1 MTRRF
6 FTILAASTAIAMT
19 GVSVPSYAAT
29 SYETDVTNHV
39 SIGDI
44 NIRLSEYELDD
55 DGNETAYQNNRLVL
69 PGERVDK
76 IVRTT
81 NLANT
86 AWIRMKLE
94 YTSDDGI
101 KDLSDDMVVLA
112 SDEWI
117 QAGDC
122 WYWPEPVEKG
132 ESVDFIRQV
141 TIPPEWDETYAGKE
155 FAIVVTA
162 EAVQTAN
169 FTPDF
174 EALDPWFGTV
184 IETCTH
190 TIYKEPEAEAEKA
203 FSVVFENGAEGL
215 VHTGDDFFSNW
226 NELMPGDVV
235 SDTVQL
241 KNSYHRPVTLY
252 FRSETMSDNALAKA
266 LRLKIAA
273 GDKTIYDGTL
283 DGAVTEKVELAR
295 LAFRQ
300 EAELVYTLTVPTE
313 LNNRYAMTSTKT
325 KWTFSVNLKSG
336 SGGGGGGTSG
346 GHSGTP
352 GDPSGGPGVT
362 QEAEQPKPDGE
373 GNTIQDTVQKVV
385 DKTKDW
391 IKGHVPKL
399 GDSGMEYILAG
410 ISVISLAG
418 IILLASKR
426 KREDYHDKKH

>member
-44 NIRLSEYELDD
+44 NIRLSEYGLDD
-55 DGNETAYQNNRLVL
+55 DGNETTYQNNRLVL

-112 SDEWI
+112 SDEWVR
-117 QAGDC
+117 AGDC
-122 WYWPEPVEKG
+122 WYWPEPVEKD

-141 TIPPEWDETYAGKE
+141 MIPPEWDETYAGKE

-190 TIYKEPEAEAEKA
+190 TVYKEPEAEAGKA

-215 VHTGDDFFSNW
+215 VRTGDDFFSNW
-226 NELMPGDVV
+226 STLMPGDVV

-252 FRSETMSDNALAKA
+252 FRSETVSDNALAKA
-266 LRLKIAA
+266 LRMKIMA

-283 DGAVTEKVELAR
+283 NGAVSEKVELAR
-295 LAFRQ
+295 LQSGQ
-300 EAELVYTLTVPTE
+300 ETTLTYTLTVPAE
-313 LNNRYAMTSTKT
+313 LNNAYALADTQT
-325 KWTFSVNLKSG
+325 KWIFSAELRIS
-336 SGGGGGGTSG
+336 SGGGDGGGSSSG
-346 GHSGTP
+346 GHSGS
-352 GDPSGGPGVT
+352 DNSHGPGT
-362 QEAEQPKPDGE
+362 QQETKPGST
-373 GNTIQDTVQKVV
+373 GNPIQDAVEEVI
-385 DKTKDW
+385 DKTADW
-391 IKGHVPKL
+391 IWGHIPKM
-399 GDSGMEYILAG
+399 GDAGTEYILAAV
-410 ISVISLAG
+410 SAAAFAG
-418 IILLASKR
+418 IVLLTMGR
-426 KREDYHDKKH
+426 KKKKKGEECHEE